1 MGNQSH
7 CNFGAKELILTVD
20 SGANLGWALFNPLN
34 AQLFDCGLKDLLTIL
49 PQYQRIIQRIV
60 VERPHAGKTR
70 ARARDIL
77 TLAIRAG
84 EAGGVLRYVTGVEPE
99 YIEPQRWKGQLP
111 KKRCNEIVE
120 AKLFIQEKSL
130 LNKIKPL
137 SAKHNVLDAVGIG
150 LHCVGR
156 GFL

>member
-1 MGNQSH
+1 M
-7 CNFGAKELILTVD
+7 ILTVD
-20 SGANLGWALFNPLN
+20 SGANLGWALFNPEN
-34 AQLFDCGLKDLLTIL
+34 AQLFDCGLKDIFTAL
-49 PQYQRIIQRIV
+49 PRHKCIITRIM
-60 VERPHAGKTR
+60 VERPHTGRTR
-70 ARARDIL
+70 ARARDII

-84 EAGGVLRYVTGVEPE
+84 EVGGVLRYLTGVEPE

-137 SAKHNVLDAVGIG
+137 SAKHNVLDAIGIG
-150 LHCVGR
+150 LYGVGR
-156 GFL
+156 GII

>member
-1 MGNQSH
+1 MGR
-7 CNFGAKELILTVD
+7 ELILAVD
-20 SGANLGWALFNPLN
+20 SGANLGWALFDQDGPLRN
-34 AQLFDCGLKDLLTIL
+34 CGFKNLFDAINLFGPDTVR
-49 PQYQRIIQRIV
+49 RIII
-60 VERPHAGKTR
+60 ERPHTGRTR
-70 ARARDIL
+70 ARARDII

-84 EAGGVLRYVTGVEPE
+84 EVGGVLRYLTTQAGKTVEPE

-111 KKRCNEIVE
+111 KKRCNDLVE

-150 LHCVGR
+150 LYAVGR
-156 GFL
+156 WII